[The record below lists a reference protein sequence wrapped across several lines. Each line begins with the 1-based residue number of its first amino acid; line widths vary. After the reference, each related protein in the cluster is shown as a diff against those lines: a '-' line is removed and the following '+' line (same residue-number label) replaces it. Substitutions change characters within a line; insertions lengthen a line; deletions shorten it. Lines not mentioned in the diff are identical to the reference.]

1 MVTVKACRNC
11 NFVTEASTCYN
22 CGSAD
27 LSDDWA
33 GYVVVLN
40 PEDSEIAKRLNIT
53 KPGKYAL
60 KVR

>member
-1 MVTVKACRNC
+1 MNVKACRNC
-11 NFVTEASTCYN
+11 NFITESNTCPNCSGAS
-22 CGSAD
+22 

-40 PEDSEIAKRLNIT
+40 PEESEIAKRLNIV

>member
-1 MVTVKACRNC
+1 MKLKACRDC
-11 NFVTEASTCYN
+11 NFITESSTCLN
-22 CGSAD
+22 CGGTS

-33 GYVVVLN
+33 GYVVVLDPDN
-40 PEDSEIAKRLNIT
+40 SEIAKKLNIT